1 MSEGVA
7 SDAVAARARPD
18 RDGTL
23 SERAAALIERDIL
36 CGALEPGARLAV
48 HALSRHYALGT
59 TPLREG
65 LSRLVTRGL
74 IVAIGQRGFRVAHVS
89 RSDLEDITRVRIVVE
104 SEALRISM
112 REGGDA
118 WEVGIVAALHHL
130 RLCLERSPETM
141 AEGSA
146 EFDRLHKAFHRALL
160 AGCGSE
166 RLLRLHDDLYLQA
179 YRYRRV
185 MMRRL
190 TDPEPFLRAHRGLA
204 DVVIAR
210 QAETAVASLT
220 AHLHQ
225 TVATVY
231 DGADAE
237 APAR

>member
-1 MSEGVA
+1 MSDGLA
-7 SDAVAARARPD
+7 SDRAVVPSRHD

-36 CGALEPGARLAV
+36 SGALEPGARLAV

-89 RSDLEDITRVRIVVE
+89 RADLEDITRVRILVE
-104 SEALRISM
+104 CEALRVSM
-112 REGGDA
+112 LEGGDA

-130 RLCLERSPETM
+130 RLCLDRSPETM
-141 AEGSA
+141 TEGSA
-146 EFDRLHKAFHRALL
+146 EFDRLHKGFHRALL
-160 AGCGSE
+160 AGCGSD

-190 TDPEPFLRAHRGLA
+190 TDIGSFLRSHQSLA

-210 QAETAVASLT
+210 QTEAAVASLA

-231 DGADAE
+231 DRAGGDA
-237 APAR
+237 

>member
-1 MSEGVA
+1 MSEGLTTG
-7 SDAVAARARPD
+7 DAGVRSRGD

-23 SERAAALIERDIL
+23 GERAAALIERDIL
-36 CGALEPGARLAV
+36 SGALEPGSRLAV
-48 HALSRHYALGT
+48 HALSSHYSIGT

-89 RSDLEDITRVRIVVE
+89 RADLEDITRVRILVE
-104 SEALRISM
+104 CEALRVSM
-112 REGGDA
+112 QQGGDA

-130 RLCLERSPETM
+130 RLCLDRSPETM
-141 AEGSA
+141 TEGSA
-146 EFDRLHKAFHRALL
+146 EFDRLHKSFHRALL
-160 AGCGSE
+160 AACGSD

-190 TDPEPFLRAHRGLA
+190 TDAGLFLHGHQSLA
-204 DVVIAR
+204 DLVIAR
-210 QAETAVASLT
+210 QTEAAVAGLT
-220 AHLHQ
+220 AHLEH

-231 DGADAE
+231 DRAGEDV
-237 APAR
+237 

>member
-1 MSEGVA
+1 MDDGLAGPRQE
-7 SDAVAARARPD
+7 

-36 CGALEPGARLAV
+36 SGALAPGSRLAV
-48 HALSRHYALGT
+48 QALSRHYAIGT
-59 TPLREG
+59 TPMREG

-74 IVAIGQRGFRVAHVS
+74 IAAIGQRGFRVAHVS
-89 RSDLEDITRVRIVVE
+89 RADLEDITRVRILVE

-130 RLCLERSPETM
+130 RLCLDRSPETM

-146 EFDRLHKAFHRALL
+146 EFDRLHKSFHRALL

-166 RLLRLHDDLYLQA
+166 RLLGLHDDLYLQA

-190 TDPEPFLRAHRGLA
+190 TDPGLFLRHHQGLA

-210 QAETAVASLT
+210 RTEAAVASLA
-220 AHLHQ
+220 AHLGQ

-231 DGADAE
+231 DEADAQ
-237 APAR
+237 APPR